1 MLPVP
6 RLTTKVMM
14 ATVVM
19 PIMMLLLLL
28 KMMVMVMIG
37 QLIRRILRSRR
48 PRSDCEVAF
57 SVIGG

>member
-19 PIMMLLLLL
+19 PIMMLLLP